1 MINVPVRVLL
11 SVSCRSPRWLLG
23 GLEIIPLICHIRRV
37 QETRCHCLWFL
48 DTLCVASNLHLF
60 IKYENLLDALF
71 TFSHFLL
78 RFLVMLWRLLS
89 CSSFCWALTAFLS
102 LWVDS
107 LSLNLILLRDHLI
120 ASLVV
125 ETVLETIDFILQA
138 ILVGGCLICYIHLLF
153 QKSIIIW

>member
-23 GLEIIPLICHIRRV
+23 GLEVIPLVCHIWRV
-37 QETRCHCLWFL
+37 QETRCHCLWL
-48 DTLCVASNLHLF
+48 LNTLCVASNLHLF

-71 TFSHFLL
+71 TTSRFLL

-89 CSSFCWALTAFLS
+89 CSSFCWALTAFIS

-107 LSLNLILLRDHLI
+107 LSLNLILLRDHLV

-125 ETVLETIDFILQA
+125 ETMLETIDFILQA
-138 ILVGGCLICYIHLLF
+138 ILRRCLICY